1 MNTKFKIIQSSP
13 SRTGSTLLLNLIHGY
28 LSPDEEIHW
37 NTEKLIDKFL
47 ITKTHDTNIEF
58 WENKYPQYKLFFIM
72 SERNDSKIKQI
83 IDSKYRQ
90 KSNVLIINYDKIL
103 VNDNNS
109 QKNVINYIFNQFNSF
124 IPKELKPNKEDD
136 LIKDDIEK
144 RFNIMN
150 ETVEK
155 MKHKKFHIWDK
166 FTGIHGSHRN
176 RDRL

>member
-1 MNTKFKIIQSSP
+1 M
-13 SRTGSTLLLNLIHGY
+13 
-28 LSPDEEIHW
+28 
-37 NTEKLIDKFL
+37 
-47 ITKTHDTNIEF
+47 
-58 WENKYPQYKLFFIM
+58 
-72 SERNDSKIKQI
+72 

-150 ETVEK
+150 EMVEK
-155 MKHKKFHIWDK
+155 
-166 FTGIHGSHRN
+166 
-176 RDRL
+176 